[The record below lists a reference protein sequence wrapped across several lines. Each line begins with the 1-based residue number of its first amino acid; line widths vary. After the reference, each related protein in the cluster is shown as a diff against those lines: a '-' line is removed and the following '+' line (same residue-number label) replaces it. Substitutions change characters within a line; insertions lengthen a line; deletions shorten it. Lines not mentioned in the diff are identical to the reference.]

1 MQKTVTATTT
11 AITTSA
17 TTTTTATITKAKS
30 REGLL
35 TPRRDPVQ
43 ERSKKRAQQII
54 DTTAELL
61 ERVGFDDLNTTLIA
75 KEVGISVGSLYH
87 YFPNKHAIM
96 YAMGRQWLQ
105 GVERVL
111 DQIDG
116 WPLETMT
123 LIEAVDRLIAI
134 NFKVYQRQQ
143 AMLTL
148 VQAMFSVPELRQLD
162 QEHDQLV
169 ISRMAAVFKRLGLN
183 KHRAERERIALFY
196 LEMTHSLFLIL
207 IEQSGERSRRT
218 MADLKL
224 MVYTLLAQYFEG
236 GLSIGSGTCT
246 EGAAPFPWARP

>member
-1 MQKTVTATTT
+1 MQKKVTVTTET
-11 AITTSA
+11 ASA
-17 TTTTTATITKAKS
+17 TTTVVTKKAKN
-30 REGLL
+30 RDGAL

-43 ERSKKRAQQII
+43 QRSKKRAQQII
-54 DTTAELL
+54 DATAQLL

-96 YAMGRQWLQ
+96 YAMGRQWLE

-111 DQIDG
+111 DQIDD
-116 WPLETMT
+116 WPLETMA
-123 LIEAVDRLIAI
+123 LVEAVDRLIAI

-162 QEHDQLV
+162 EEHDRLV
-169 ISRMAAVFKRLGLN
+169 ITRMAVVFKRLGLN

-224 MVYTLLAQYFEG
+224 MAYTLLAQYFDG
-236 GLSIGSGTCT
+236 DVLVALNSTTDNAS
-246 EGAAPFPWARP
+246 PFPWARP